1 MLFAVIGVV
10 LFSLF
15 VLLRPKRQVPTIGIN
30 VVKL

>member
-15 VLLRPKRQVPTIGIN
+15 ILLRRKREVPSIGIN